1 MAFESFFRDLLQL
14 EHSMSWPSD
23 GFIQQMFDH
32 SIADRLSAGVC
43 FDGFSTTRLGL
54 AAIDVVRP
62 LPFKRRRRRE
72 LPIYRV
78 FRAVRSGA

>member
-1 MAFESFFRDLLQL
+1 LALESLFRDLLQL

-23 GFIQQMFDH
+23 GLIQQMFDH

-62 LPFKRRRRRE
+62 LPFKQRRRRE
-72 LPIYRV
+72 LPIYRDLGV
-78 FRAVRSGA
+78 VRSGA